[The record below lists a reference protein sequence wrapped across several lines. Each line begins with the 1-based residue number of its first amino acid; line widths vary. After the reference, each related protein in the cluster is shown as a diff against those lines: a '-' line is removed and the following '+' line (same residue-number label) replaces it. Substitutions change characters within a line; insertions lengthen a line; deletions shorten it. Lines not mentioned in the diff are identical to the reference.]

1 MVASGKAERHRLSKR
16 KRLSQMKL
24 SIIIPVCNVE
34 KYIGP
39 CLESIYRQGLLDEDF
54 EVIVVNDGS
63 TDDSM
68 KVVEEMLGRH
78 KNILQINPIQTTK
91 NEAVQTTPTED
102 CSIKTQSPNLG
113 GETAHVGPS
122 VCRNKGME
130 RAKGEYVLFV
140 DSDDL
145 LMDNGLSVLLQKALE
160 TEADMVVADFMR
172 LKDEEITSVYDSS
185 TSEAT
190 KPSAQLTDTRVV
202 DKSGLD
208 YYVEDYDPEMGS
220 FIWRILYKRT
230 FLHENH
236 IRLFP
241 GVYYEDI
248 PFLQECYLKA
258 KRVIGIHLLYYIYR
272 IRQRSCTYSFTMKN
286 AMDYNTAIANSWE
299 LTGMDNLPEK
309 VVIQQKKN
317 IYLFFNYAIDCIIS
331 VFKDPSD
338 RKKIVDDLIKKVPDL
353 RFTGGLG
360 PLIASAL
367 FRTTPYTYIQWRLFK
382 TKVTNWCHVRLGGL
396 RSK

>member
-1 MVASGKAERHRLSKR
+1 
-16 KRLSQMKL
+16 MKL

-63 TDDSM
+63 TDNSM
-68 KVVEEMLGRH
+68 KVVEKIQERH

-91 NEAVQTTPTED
+91 NEADQTTPTED

-185 TSEAT
+185 TSEAA
-190 KPSAQLTDTRVV
+190 KPSAQPTDTRVV

-286 AMDYNTAIANSWE
+286 AMDYNTAIANSWQ

>member
-1 MVASGKAERHRLSKR
+1 
-16 KRLSQMKL
+16 MKL

-185 TSEAT
+185 TSEAA
-190 KPSAQLTDTRVV
+190 KPSAQPTDTRVV

-286 AMDYNTAIANSWE
+286 AMDYNTAIANSWQ

>member
-1 MVASGKAERHRLSKR
+1 
-16 KRLSQMKL
+16 MKL

-34 KYIGP
+34 QYIRP
-39 CLESIYRQGLLDEDF
+39 CLESIYRQGLSDKDF

-63 TDDSM
+63 TDNSI
-68 KVVEEMLGRH
+68 KVVERIQERH
-78 KNILQINPIQTTK
+78 KNISQINP
-91 NEAVQTTPTED
+91 VQTTPTPLN
-102 CSIKTQSPNLG
+102 SG

-122 VCRNKGME
+122 VCRNTGME
-130 RAKGEYVLFV
+130 MAKGEYVLFV

-145 LMDNGLSVLLQKALE
+145 LMDNGLSVLLQKAME

-172 LKDEEITSVYDSS
+172 MKDEEITSVY
-185 TSEAT
+185 EAR
-190 KPSAQLTDTRVV
+190 LTDARVV

-208 YYVEDYDPEMGS
+208 YYVEDYDPGVGS

-230 FLHENH
+230 FLNENQ

-272 IRQRSCTYSFTMKN
+272 IRQRSCTYTFAMKN
-286 AMDYNTAIANSWE
+286 ALDYNTAIANSWR
-299 LTGMDNLPEK
+299 LTEMDNLPER
-309 VVIQQKKN
+309 VVTQQKKN
-317 IYLFFNYAIDCIIS
+317 IYLFFNYAVDCIIG
-331 VFKDPSD
+331 VFRDPSE

-353 RFTGGLG
+353 RFTGGVG
-360 PLIASAL
+360 PKVVSAL
-367 FRTTPYTYIQWRLFK
+367 FRAMPYTYIRWRLFN
-382 TKVTNWCHVRLGGL
+382 TKVRNWCGAKVKRVAMIWQHA
-396 RSK
+396 